1 MAIKGLTLIQKLQKL
16 FGARNVSDMMG
27 KTTNVQTLAQ
37 GTNNPFARTFS
48 KKYLEKNPDGVDE
61 AAQVILENMQ
71 FAFGNKNL
79 KQMTNFENNVD
90 TLYNLKFP
98 PKAGEAKVVD
108 IGTKKQVT
116 GEGLMSL
123 KEDLGLP
130 PEVNPKSPMGQNLQ
144 EIKKT
149 SKQMDLKGKEIQ
161 DDIEGMFGKLG
172 KAPASKDVM
181 REGQRRPIIR
191 QILAEDEGFRKK
203 LSTEE
208 YDELL
213 FGKDLDKGGDPNKDP
228 LVYLNKY
235 FERDLKQL
243 DTLDN
248 IIDEMPFSTPAEI
261 SAEFRKRTGGL
272 KAKKTKT
279 VEDFTDEGDFDPGG
293 MAQGGRAGYSK
304 GKIVTE
310 GIPAL
315 IKKIKDRFGKKAIT
329 TADKLDKP
337 KSALNREMFEEFN
350 ERVNKKPEALKGDE
364 LLTKQ
369 EVSFENKIK
378 NQLETTYDDI
388 SGGSGFTGS
397 DYKYDAQVLAD
408 GIAEDLGF
416 VFADLPIN
424 QQTQLY
430 NAALSR
436 TSKDLQM
443 KRLLRK
449 ALKPKDRKLNAQ
461 GGLAGQ
467 LHMNEGGRVGLEK
480 GGPPNPGR
488 RNFMKLMA
496 GLASLPFVG
505 KLFKPIAKTV
515 GEFKG
520 TPNLIVDITK
530 TPNMPD
536 WYIPLIKKVL
546 KKGDDVTSEAASVER
561 QTVHRDILPDGDEVM
576 VTQDVGNQTIDVSVA
591 NPKANYLSASGAG
604 DSPYTIQY
612 SKGKVI
618 EEGKY
623 KGQKEPDK
631 LEVEEPYVVHNY
643 EDAELD
649 FDMVNYNPKK
659 EVHDTSV
666 LESYATGKKIKNRGT
681 KEVPDP
687 YEGYSPDLKADDY
700 AKGGLAGQ
708 LKL

>member
-1 MAIKGLTLIQKLQKL
+1 MAIFRTGKGGLTLLQKLQKL

-27 KTTNVQTLAQ
+27 RTTNVQPLARDF
-37 GTNNPFARTFS
+37 NNPFANTFS
-48 KKYLEKNPDGVDE
+48 KKYLAKNPDGVDE

-98 PKAGEAKVVD
+98 PKAEEAKIID
-108 IGTKKQVT
+108 LGTKKPVT

-130 PEVNPKSPMGQNLQ
+130 PEVNPKSPMGQNLR

-149 SKQMDLKGKEIQ
+149 SKEMDLKGKEILADMDKSLQ
-161 DDIEGMFGKLG
+161 DVVENMFGKLG
-172 KAPASKDVM
+172 KTPASKDVM

-235 FERDLKQL
+235 FERDVKQL

-261 SAEFRKRTGGL
+261 SAEFKKRTGGL

-329 TADKLDKP
+329 TADKLDRP

-388 SGGSGFTGS
+388 SGGSGFTS
-397 DYKYDAQVLAD
+397 NDYKYDAQVLAD

-416 VFADLPIN
+416 AFADLPIN

-430 NAALSR
+430 DAALSR
-436 TSKDLQM
+436 ISKDLKM

-467 LHMNEGGRVGLEK
+467 LHMNEGGRVGLQK

-488 RNFMKLMA
+488 RNFMKLLA
-496 GLASLPFVG
+496 GLASIPVLG
-505 KLFKPIAKTV
+505 KFFKGAKVAKTIV
-515 GEFKG
+515 PIKNASTAMPEWFPNFVDKYISNSIGKKIDADITEFKNPDLPNIKVTRSDDGRVFVEGNNEYNEGYAIDYTPPGYELVDETTGKAVRTHGEFEAVEG
-520 TPNLIVDITK
+520 RHVAVGPEDYDTDPFYVD
-530 TPNMPD
+530 D
-536 WYIPLIKKVL
+536 L
-546 KKGDDVTSEAASVER
+546 
-561 QTVHRDILPDGDEVM
+561 DEL
-576 VTQDVGNQTIDVSVA
+576 TTIDVAEMEKYSTGKVT
-591 NPKANYLSASGAG
+591 NPKWL
-604 DSPYTIQY
+604 
-612 SKGKVI
+612 
-618 EEGKY
+618 
-623 KGQKEPDK
+623 
-631 LEVEEPYVVHNY
+631 
-643 EDAELD
+643 
-649 FDMVNYNPKK
+649 
-659 EVHDTSV
+659 
-666 LESYATGKKIKNRGT
+666 R
-681 KEVPDP
+681 
-687 YEGYSPDLKADDY
+687 
-700 AKGGLAGQ
+700 
-708 LKL
+708 

>member
-1 MAIKGLTLIQKLQKL
+1 MAIFRTGKGGLTLLQKLQKL
-16 FGARNVSDMMG
+16 FGVRNVSDMMG
-27 KTTNVQTLAQ
+27 RTTNVQPLARDF
-37 GTNNPFARTFS
+37 NNPFASTFS
-48 KKYLEKNPDGVDE
+48 KKYLAKNPDGVDE
-61 AAQVILENMQ
+61 AAKVILENMQ

-261 SAEFRKRTGGL
+261 SAEFKKRTGGL

-329 TADKLDKP
+329 TADKLDRP

-505 KLFKPIAKTV
+505 KLFKGSKLAKTV
-515 GEFKG
+515 VPLQNTTTTMPAWFPDFVDKITYSGVGKKIDADLMEYKVKELPGITVTKHDDGRVFVEGQNDYYKKYEIEYQPPGYEVVDYQKG
-520 TPNLIVDITK
+520 KAVK
-530 TPNMPD
+530 T
-536 WYIPLIKKVL
+536 
-546 KKGDDVTSEAASVER
+546 KGDFMAQEEVPVNVDPDGNMDYDGEILESVD
-561 QTVHRDILPDGDEVM
+561 DILSSDARAM
-576 VTQDVGNQTIDVSVA
+576 
-591 NPKANYLSASGAG
+591 
-604 DSPYTIQY
+604 
-612 SKGKVI
+612 
-618 EEGKY
+618 EE
-623 KGQKEPDK
+623 
-631 LEVEEPYVVHNY
+631 
-643 EDAELD
+643 
-649 FDMVNYNPKK
+649 F
-659 EVHDTSV
+659 
-666 LESYATGKKIKNRGT
+666 ATGKKTDQFKNPKRGEQRVAEA
-681 KEVPDP
+681 EVRMENEADA
-687 YEGYSPDLKADDY
+687 YAEKMAQEADDF